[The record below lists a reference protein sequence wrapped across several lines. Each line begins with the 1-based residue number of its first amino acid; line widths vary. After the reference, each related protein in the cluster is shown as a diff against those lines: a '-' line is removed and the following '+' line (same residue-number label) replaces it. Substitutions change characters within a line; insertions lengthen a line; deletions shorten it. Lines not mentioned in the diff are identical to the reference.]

1 MPGRLIVAFGEKSN
15 KYITKPA
22 KMWKHGFTV
31 IGVFTV
37 FSVFSNEVWDIFIKK
52 IVGGRMSKSALS
64 VHNV

>member
-1 MPGRLIVAFGEKSN
+1 
-15 KYITKPA
+15 
-22 KMWKHGFTV
+22 MWKHGFTV